1 MNLSTGH
8 AEPAHRW
15 PAPGYSWYMVVLL
28 TIVYIFS
35 FIDRFILGL
44 LIQPI
49 QADLDLTDT
58 QIGLLLGP
66 AFAIFYVLMGLPFGW
81 LADRK
86 RRTFIVAAGL
96 AIWSAATAVSGL
108 ARSFLGLFIAR
119 MSVGVGEASLSPCA
133 MSLMAD
139 CFPKEKRGKPI
150 AFYSMAISLG
160 AGIAALTGAAVIAW
174 ATQSDYVSVPGLG
187 DLAPWRVSL
196 LVVGLPGLL
205 LVPLVLFLRE
215 PQRTVDTVTSNAQG
229 IGYRAVFSYIRGR
242 PASLFGVVW
251 VFGYV
256 ILIGFSSSWGAAAFA
271 RTWGWSPVQY
281 GQAIGIL
288 FIVLG
293 PLAVN
298 LGGWM
303 SDRLLQNGNT
313 AAPLVVGLYGVPVM
327 TVAAVAWP
335 LMPTAGL
342 ALIFLGVMLAAVALS
357 SATGVTALLNI
368 IPSNIRGQSVAIYYM
383 ATALLGQGLGPLC
396 IGLMNDHVFGYDDL
410 RYSMASLP
418 LIFGVPLFLAVPWIM
433 KKYRQSFEE
442 LNGPQS

>member
-8 AEPAHRW
+8 AEPARRW
-15 PAPGYSWYMVVLL
+15 PTPAYSWCMVVLL

-58 QIGLLLGP
+58 QVGLLLGP

-174 ATQSDYVSVPGLG
+174 ATQSDYVTVPGLG

-215 PQRTVDTVTSNAQG
+215 PERTVDTVTSNAQG

-303 SDRLLQNGNT
+303 SDKLLRNGQT
-313 AAPLVVGLYGVPVM
+313 AAPLLVGLYGVPVM
-327 TVAAVAWP
+327 TVAAVLWP
-335 LMPTAGL
+335 LMPSAGL

-396 IGLMNDHVFGYDDL
+396 IGLMNDHVFGYDNL

-418 LIFGVPLFLAVPWIM
+418 VIFGIPLFLAVPWIL

-442 LNGPQS
+442 LNSSQS

>member
-1 MNLSTGH
+1 
-8 AEPAHRW
+8 
-15 PAPGYSWYMVVLL
+15 MVVLL

-49 QADLDLTDT
+49 QADLGLTDT

-205 LVPLVLFLRE
+205 LVPLVLLLRE
-215 PQRTVDTVTSNAQG
+215 PERTVDTVTSNAQG

-242 PASLFGVVW
+242 PAGLFGVVW

-288 FIVLG
+288 FIALG

-303 SDRLLQNGNT
+303 SDRLLQKGRT
-313 AAPLVVGLYGVPVM
+313 AAPLLVGLYGVPVM
-327 TVAAVAWP
+327 TIAGVIWP
-335 LMPTAGL
+335 LMPSAGL
-342 ALIFLGVMLAAVALS
+342 GLVFLGAMLAAVALS
-357 SATGVTALLNI
+357 TATGVTALLNI

-396 IGLMNDHVFGYDDL
+396 IGLMNDHVFGYDNL

-418 LIFGVPLFLAVPWIM
+418 VIFGIPLFLAVPWIL

>member
-1 MNLSTGH
+1 
-8 AEPAHRW
+8 
-15 PAPGYSWYMVVLL
+15 MVVLL

-58 QIGLLLGP
+58 QVGLLLGP

-174 ATQSDYVSVPGLG
+174 ATQSDYVTVPGLG

-215 PQRTVDTVTSNAQG
+215 PERTVDTVTSNAQG

-303 SDRLLQNGNT
+303 SDKLLRNGQT
-313 AAPLVVGLYGVPVM
+313 AAPLLVGLYGVPVM
-327 TVAAVAWP
+327 TVAAVLWP
-335 LMPTAGL
+335 LMPSAGL

-396 IGLMNDHVFGYDDL
+396 IGLMNDHVFGYDNL

-418 LIFGVPLFLAVPWIM
+418 VIFGIPLFLAVPWIL

-442 LNGPQS
+442 LNSSQS

>member
-8 AEPAHRW
+8 AEPALRW
-15 PAPGYSWYMVVLL
+15 PAPAYSWYMVVLL

-49 QADLDLTDT
+49 QADLGLTDT

-81 LADRK
+81 LADRR

-108 ARSFLGLFIAR
+108 ARSFLGLFVAR

-205 LVPLVLFLRE
+205 LVPVVLFLRE
-215 PQRTVDTVTSNAQG
+215 PKRTVDTVTSNAQG

-242 PASLFGVVW
+242 PASLIGVVW

-303 SDRLLQNGNT
+303 SDRLLRNGRT
-313 AAPLVVGLYGVPVM
+313 AAPLLVGLYGVPVM
-327 TVAAVAWP
+327 TVAGIIWP
-335 LMPTAGL
+335 LMPSAGL

-357 SATGVTALLNI
+357 TATGVTALLNI
-368 IPSNIRGQSVAIYYM
+368 IPSNIRGQSVAVYYM

-396 IGLMNDHVFGYDDL
+396 IGLMNDYVFGYDNL

-418 LIFGVPLFLAVPWIM
+418 VIFGIPLFLAVPWIL

>member
-8 AEPAHRW
+8 AEPARRW

-49 QADLDLTDT
+49 QADLGLTDT

-215 PQRTVDTVTSNAQG
+215 PDRTVDTVTSNARG

-242 PASLFGVVW
+242 PAGFFGVAW

-303 SDRLLQNGNT
+303 SDRLLQKGHT
-313 AAPLVVGLYGVPVM
+313 AAPLLVGLYGVPVM
-327 TVAAVAWP
+327 TVAGVIWP
-335 LMPTAGL
+335 LMPSAGL
-342 ALIFLGVMLAAVALS
+342 GLVFLGVMLAAVALS
-357 SATGVTALLNI
+357 TATGVTALLNI

-396 IGLMNDHVFGYDDL
+396 IGLMNDHVFGYDNL

-418 LIFGVPLFLAVPWIM
+418 VIFGIPLFLAVPWIL

-442 LNGPQS
+442 LNRPQ

>member
-396 IGLMNDHVFGYDDL
+396 IGLMNDHVFGYDNL

-418 LIFGVPLFLAVPWIM
+418 VIFGIPLFLAVPWIM

-442 LNGPQS
+442 LNGSQS